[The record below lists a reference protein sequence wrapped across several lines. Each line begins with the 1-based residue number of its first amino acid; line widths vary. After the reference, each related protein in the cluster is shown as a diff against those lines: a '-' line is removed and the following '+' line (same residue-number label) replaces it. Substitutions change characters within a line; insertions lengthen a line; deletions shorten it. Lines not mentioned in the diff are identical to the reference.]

1 MVPLGHFPQL
11 GVMWDGVVW
20 VGMEEEEG
28 GGLLWDCKVNKLM
41 NEEKKK

>member
-1 MVPLGHFPQL
+1 MVPMGHFPQK
-11 GVMWDGVVW
+11 GVMREGLVR

-41 NEEKKK
+41 NEKKKK